1 METKTPDTGTASR
14 ATRVVDRLWRA
25 YAPFQR
31 GRDTSGDLTSMLA
44 ILVLADFVETAGKPT
59 DEFVRRWDRAVA
71 EAPIGH
77 SPLTDLHAAMKNVGA
92 YKRFPLPDLV
102 DTAFPKDDE
111 EVPWAAAFLAALMR
125 SPTLAEAGVPEVCE
139 LLIDRHVQE
148 STRSAGEFHTPRSVV
163 RLLVEMAAP
172 RPADRILDPACGSG
186 GLLAAAARSVAEFD
200 RVDGASFE
208 AYATDRSNPRLA
220 MMNLA
225 LHGVQQPVVRASD
238 PASLLRD
245 RRSGVVDRVLSNPP
259 FNQRLDDIRGVD
271 WPFGEPPES
280 NANFAWLQLAWARL
294 SDEGLAAVIMPP
306 RAAWSA
312 NAREAAIRRA
322 LIDHGALLGVIA
334 LPPGL
339 FTHTAIPVHIW
350 YLARDKSRHMPTD
363 GPNSVLFID
372 AGRLGTPTQRPPRA
386 LTEHDVER
394 ISSRFQEWMRAPGAT
409 AEEPGFSRAASH
421 EEIFRNAGNLDP
433 RRYVEP
439 EPELTTPPPPPN
451 TLRVLDE
458 LDRQEGLA
466 SDSSSD
472 VRGAVGVCERLLR
485 NSPAPSRV
493 SLRHIVDGVS
503 GESAS
508 GLLLAGPSGSL
519 VRANAYVDAGIP
531 VVMPK
536 DLVDNGFSLESIK
549 YITERHADTLD
560 RYRLRRGDVVLAR
573 RGELGRC
580 AVVGDE
586 QHGWICGTGCFL
598 LRPPTPLDADY
609 FAAYLRSPE
618 ARAWLDAHSTGGMTM
633 KTISLNVLGEM
644 PVTLPD
650 LGTQQAIVAAVARL
664 DEHERLLREQLSL
677 TRELRRA
684 TLDEFLAGVR
694 TARA

>member
-1 METKTPDTGTASR
+1 METKTPDTEIASR

-31 GRDTSGDLTSMLA
+31 GRDTSADLTSMLA
-44 ILVLADFVETAGKPT
+44 ILVLADFVETTGAPT
-59 DEFVRRWDRAVA
+59 DEFVKRWDRAVA

-77 SPLTDLHAAMKNVGA
+77 SPLTDLRAAMKNAGA
-92 YKRFPLPDLV
+92 HKRFPLPDLV
-102 DTAFPKDDE
+102 DAAFPKDDE

-139 LLIDRHVQE
+139 LLIERHVQE
-148 STRSAGEFHTPRSVV
+148 GTRSAGEFYTPRGVV
-163 RLLVEMAAP
+163 RLLIEMASP

-186 GLLAAAARSVAEFD
+186 GLLAAAARSVAESD

-245 RRSGVVDRVLSNPP
+245 RGSGVVDRVLSNPP

-271 WPFGEPPES
+271 WPLGEPPES

-306 RAAWSA
+306 RAAWSD

-322 LIDHGALLGVIA
+322 LIDHGALLGIIA

-339 FTHTAIPVHIW
+339 FAHTAIPVHIW
-350 YLARDKSRHMPTD
+350 YLVRDKSRHMPTD
-363 GPNSVLFID
+363 DRNSVLFID

-394 ISSRFQEWMRAPGAT
+394 ISSRFREWLRTPGAA
-409 AEEPGFSRAASH
+409 AEEPGFSRAVSH

-439 EPELTTPPPPPN
+439 EPELTTPPD
-451 TLRVLDE
+451 TRRVLDE

-472 VRGAVGVCERLLR
+472 ARWAVGVCERLLR
-485 NSPAPSRV
+485 NGPVPSRV

-503 GESAS
+503 GGSAP

-519 VRANAYVDAGIP
+519 ARADAYVDTGIP

-549 YITERHADTLD
+549 YITEQHADTLD
-560 RYRLRRGDVVLAR
+560 RYRLRRGDVLLAR

-580 AVVGDE
+580 AVVRDE

-598 LRPPTPLDADY
+598 LRPPTALDADY

-618 ARAWLDAHSTGGMTM
+618 TRAWLNANSTGGMTM
-633 KTISLNVLGEM
+633 KTISLKVLGEM
-644 PVTLPD
+644 PVALPD
-650 LGTQQAIVAAVARL
+650 LGAQQAIVAAVARL

-694 TARA
+694 TVRP